1 MEPSMSQKPAKQQQI
16 KIELP
21 GDLQPTYANF
31 AIINHSYNEVILD
44 FAHVMAN
51 IPKTRVQT
59 RIVMTPY
66 HAKLLLNAL
75 GTNIANYEKRF
86 GEIKVK
92 GAGIPDR
99 SFMGVEPSQLQ

>member
-1 MEPSMSQKPAKQQQI
+1 MSQKPAKQQQLQ
-16 KIELP
+16 IELP

-31 AIINHSYNEVILD
+31 AIINHSYNEVIIDL
-44 FAHVMAN
+44 AHVMAN
-51 IPKTRVQT
+51 VPKTRVQT

-86 GEIKVK
+86 GEIKMR

-99 SFMGVEPSQLQ
+99 AFMGVEPSQVQ

>member
-1 MEPSMSQKPAKQQQI
+1 MPQKPAKQQQL

-21 GDLQPTYANF
+21 GDLHPSYANF
-31 AIINHSYNEVILD
+31 AIINHSYNEIIIDL
-44 FAHVMAN
+44 AHVMAN
-51 IPKTRVQT
+51 VPKTRVQT

-92 GAGIPDR
+92 GAGIPNQPHM
-99 SFMGVEPSQLQ
+99 SVEPSQVH